1 MIDKIFKTLKKNNI
15 QFVSGVPDSVL
26 KVFSIKLNSYFYK
39 KNLITSNE
47 GNAVAVACGVY
58 LKTGKMPLVY
68 LQNSGLG
75 NIINPIT
82 SLAHKSVYSIPL
94 LFFIGWRGDPSAK
107 DEVQHKFQ
115 GKITPQILKI
125 LQIKY
130 IIFDPLNLKKL
141 DSLISYGKKNK
152 KPVAVLFRKNTFK
165 NIQIKNKKKPI
176 SYTDIKRAEFI
187 KYILDNTKK
196 QKIVATTGYTSREL
210 YKLSQNKKN
219 NNFYMVGAMGHSAML
234 SYGYSLFS
242 KKNIICLD
250 GDGSF
255 LMHLGGF
262 AAFSKFKNKNFKY
275 VLLNNN
281 SHESVGGQKT
291 DIENIDIKN
300 LIHSFGF
307 KHYLLIRRKNE
318 MAKKVKEFLIK
329 KSSSFLEVKILN
341 KSIINLPRIRDLN
354 LVKKNFM
361 K

>member
-26 KVFSIKLNSYFYK
+26 KVFSKKLNSYFHK

-94 LFFIGWRGDPSAK
+94 LFFIGWRGDPSDK

-115 GKITPQILKI
+115 GKITRQILKI

-130 IIFDPLNLKKL
+130 IIFNPQNLKKL
-141 DSLISYGKKNK
+141 DSLISYGKKHK
-152 KPVAVLFRKNTFK
+152 QPVAVLFRKNTFK
-165 NIQIKNKKKPI
+165 NIQIKNKTKLT
-176 SYTDIKRAEFI
+176 SNTDIKRAEFI
-187 KYILDNTKK
+187 KFILENKKK
-196 QKIVATTGYTSREL
+196 QKIIATTGYTSREL
-210 YKLSQNKKN
+210 YKLNLNKKDD
-219 NNFYMVGAMGHSAML
+219 NFYMVGAMGHSAML
-234 SYGYSLFS
+234 SFGYSLFS

-255 LMHLGGF
+255 LMHLGGLT
-262 AAFSKFKNKNFKY
+262 AFSKFKNKNFKY

-281 SHESVGGQKT
+281 CHESVGGQKT
-291 DIENIDIKN
+291 DIENINIKK
-300 LIHSFGF
+300 LVQSLGF
-307 KHYLLIRRKNE
+307 KHYLLIKRKKEIPN
-318 MAKKVKEFLIK
+318 KVKEFFNK

-341 KSIINLPRIRDLN
+341 NSISDLPRIKDLYS
-354 LVKKNFM
+354 VKKNFM